1 MQPLTLLSVVAVHR
15 EEHTA
20 RAFLACVQQL
30 RTPGLHTVPTRHLQ
44 HQQEQRRHKSVPVSV
59 HPTPG

>member
-1 MQPLTLLSVVAVHR
+1 MQPLTLLSVVAVYR

-44 HQQEQRRHKSVPVSV
+44 HQTRTAETQVSCSIDV
-59 HPTPG
+59 I